1 MLLRPLDDDEL
12 RRFERS
18 ELFENGVL
26 KIEGFVLE
34 LSKIRYRIFLTYL
47 PANSSSNPGEK
58 CRGDG
63 RWQAENDQV
72 LHTNG
77 NY

>member
-1 MLLRPLDDDEL
+1 MLSRPLDHDKL

-18 ELFENGVL
+18 EFLENDML

-34 LSKIRYRIFLTYL
+34 LNKIRYLIFLTYL
-47 PANSSSNPGEK
+47 PANSSSTPGEK
-58 CRGDG
+58 CRDDG